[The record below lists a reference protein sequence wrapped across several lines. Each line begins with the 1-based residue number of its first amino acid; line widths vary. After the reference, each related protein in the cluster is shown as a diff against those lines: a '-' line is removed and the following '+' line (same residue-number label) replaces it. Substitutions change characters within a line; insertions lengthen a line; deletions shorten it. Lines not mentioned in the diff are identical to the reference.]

1 MVLKWMFLIKEDDD
15 MAGKLIVIPTPIG
28 NLKDITE
35 RSLEA
40 LRNVD
45 FIAAE
50 DTRHTLKLLNY
61 FGIKN
66 RLFSYH
72 EHNKRGAGE
81 KLINELLNGNTIG
94 LVTDAGMP
102 GISDPGADLIKD
114 AIENN
119 IDIEVLPGPSAFVN
133 GLILSGFDTREFYFL
148 GFLDRN
154 KKIRKKKLNELKKL
168 RVTLIFYEAPH
179 RIVSV
184 LKDIS
189 EVLGN
194 RNISVARE
202 LTKKFEEV
210 LRGTVDEIIE
220 ILQNRS
226 IKGEF
231 VIVIEGNTDEE
242 IKEEFKLTIK
252 EDLLKRISDGISK
265 KDAIKEIAIERGIP
279 KKEVYQE
286 AIDIEVKKNLVRHK
300 F

>member
-28 NLKDITE
+28 NLKDVTE

-72 EHNKRGAGE
+72 EHNKWVAGK

-102 GISDPGADLIKD
+102 GISDPGSDLIKD

-133 GLILSGFDTREFYFL
+133 GLILSGFDTREFYFV

-154 KKIRKKKLNELKKL
+154 KKIRKKKLNELKNL

-179 RIVSV
+179 RIVSI
-184 LKDIS
+184 LKDVS

-194 RNISVARE
+194 RKISVARE

-220 ILQNRS
+220 ILQNRT

-242 IKEEFKLTIK
+242 IKEEFKLSIK
-252 EDLLKRISDGISK
+252 EDLLKRISEGISK
-265 KDAIKEIAIERGIP
+265 KDAIKEIAIERDIP

-286 AIDIEVKKNLVRHK
+286 AIDIDGNKKPC
-300 F
+300 

>member
-1 MVLKWMFLIKEDDD
+1 
-15 MAGKLIVIPTPIG
+15 MAGKLIIIPTPIG

-40 LRNVD
+40 LRSVD
-45 FIAAE
+45 LIAAE
-50 DTRHTLKLLNY
+50 DTRHTIKLLNY
-61 FGIKN
+61 FEIKN
-66 RLFSYH
+66 KLFSYH
-72 EHNKRGAGE
+72 EHNKRVAGE
-81 KLINELLNGNTIG
+81 KLIGELLSGKIIG

-102 GISDPGADLIKD
+102 GISDPGSDLIKD

-133 GLILSGFDTREFYFL
+133 GLILSGLDTREFYFI

-154 KKIRKKKLNELKKL
+154 KKIRKKKLNELKNL

-179 RIVSV
+179 RIVSI
-184 LKDIS
+184 LKDMS

-194 RNISVARE
+194 RKISVARE

-210 LRGTVDEIIE
+210 LRGSIDEIIE
-220 ILQNRS
+220 ILQNRT

-231 VIVIEGNTDEE
+231 VIVIEGNNEE
-242 IKEEFKLTIK
+242 EVKKEFKLSIK

-265 KDAIKEIAIERGIP
+265 KDAIKEIAIERDIP
-279 KKEVYQE
+279 KKEVYKE
-286 AIDIEVKKNLVRHK
+286 AIDI
-300 F
+300 

>member
-1 MVLKWMFLIKEDDD
+1 

-40 LRNVD
+40 LRSVD

-72 EHNKRGAGE
+72 EHNKRVAGE
-81 KLINELLNGNTIG
+81 KLINELLSGNTIG

-102 GISDPGADLIKD
+102 GISDPGSDLIRD

-133 GLILSGFDTREFYFL
+133 GLILSGFDTREFYFI

-154 KKIRKKKLNELKKL
+154 KKVRKKKLNELKNL
-168 RVTLIFYEAPH
+168 RITLIFYEAPH
-179 RIVSV
+179 RIVSI

-189 EVLGN
+189 KVLGN
-194 RNISVARE
+194 RKISVARE

-220 ILQNRS
+220 ILQSRS

-231 VIVIEGNTDEE
+231 VIVIEGNTEEE

-252 EDLLKRISDGISK
+252 EDLVKRISEGISK
-265 KDAIKEIAIERGIP
+265 KNAIKEIAIERGIP

-286 AIDIEVKKNLVRHK
+286 AIYID
-300 F
+300 